1 MWPQRK
7 ITMSQQIASALVTI
21 AAICLAAPLVLL
33 AAFSLAMRAAHQHD
47 FQGEK
52 K

>member
-1 MWPQRK
+1 MNAAL
-7 ITMSQQIASALVTI
+7 ITL
-21 AAICLAAPLVLL
+21 AAICLAAPVVLL
-33 AAFSLAMRAAHQHD
+33 AAFSLAMCAAHQHD